1 MELLVR
7 RTLSIRSAT
16 LPRAG
21 PRGVVYYLSDVTG
34 VMQLW
39 RFDGVAHDVVVPWDE
54 RIADF
59 RVADDGVVAIT
70 SDVKGDERWRLYVLD
85 GDDVVPV
92 STDGVNSLGA
102 WSPDSQQLAF
112 TSTKDDGQNFNLY
125 IYDRRSGAVTRLVE
139 MPGINVVEEWSEAG
153 IFLTHYETN
162 LDSTIYWIRGGE
174 VRELTRHTSEA
185 LNHSPRYIG
194 GGKMLFL
201 TNMDSEYVGVAQMD
215 LSTGECKY
223 VVQLD
228 RDVELFDV
236 WRDYLVFSVNEGGS
250 SGLYYM
256 HMPSGLTHKITTPTG
271 VVTSLQ
277 FRDGRVL
284 FSLSSINRGHE
295 VYSYQGGA
303 VRQITRS
310 PRFGVELEKIPEP
323 QSVWY
328 ESFDGRRIHANIY
341 RTPGEPRGVVVYLHG
356 GPESQDRPEFKPL
369 MAALLMAGYVVA
381 APNYRGSTGYGK
393 TFVHLDDV
401 EKRWDAIKDVEAFA
415 KWLTEQGIAAK
426 RPCVMGGSYGG
437 YLTLMALATAPH
449 LWACGVEMMGI
460 FNLVTFLERTAP
472 WRRKYREAEY
482 GYLDKHRDILTQL
495 SPATH
500 VEKIEAPLMI
510 VHGANDIRV
519 PVYEAEQLAQRLKEL
534 GREVKVII
542 LPDEGHIITKLENR
556 VKVYTEVVRFIRQHL
571 EASRS

>member
-1 MELLVR
+1 V
-7 RTLSIRSAT
+7 I
-16 LPRAG
+16 
-21 PRGVVYYLSDVTG
+21 
-34 VMQLW
+34 
-39 RFDGVAHDVVVPWDE
+39 
-54 RIADF
+54 
-59 RVADDGVVAIT
+59 
-70 SDVKGDERWRLYVLD
+70 D

-102 WSPDSQQLAF
+102 WSPDTQQLAF

-125 IYDRRSGAVTRLVE
+125 VYDRRSGAVTKLVE

-174 VRELTRHTSEA
+174 VRELTRHTGEA
-185 LNHSPRYIG
+185 LNRSPKYIG

-201 TNMDSEYVGVAQMD
+201 TNIDSEYVGIAQMD
-215 LSTGECKY
+215 LSTGGWKY

-256 HMPSGLTHKITTPTG
+256 HMPSGLTHKIATPTG

-303 VRQITRS
+303 VRQLTRS
-310 PRFGVELEKIPEP
+310 PRFGIELEKIPEP

-341 RTPGEPRGVVVYLHG
+341 RPPGEPRGVVVHLHG

-369 MAALLMAGYVVA
+369 TAALLMAGYIVA
-381 APNYRGSTGYGK
+381 APNYRGSTSYGK

-415 KWLTEQGIAAK
+415 KWLTEQGIAVK
-426 RPCVMGGSYGG
+426 KPCVM
-437 YLTLMALATAPH
+437 MIIH
-449 LWACGVEMMGI
+449 GV
-460 FNLVTFLERTAP
+460 
-472 WRRKYREAEY
+472 
-482 GYLDKHRDILTQL
+482 
-495 SPATH
+495 
-500 VEKIEAPLMI
+500 
-510 VHGANDIRV
+510 RV

-534 GREVKVII
+534 GRRVEVII
-542 LPDEGHIITKLENR
+542 LPDEGHTISKVENR
-556 VKVYTEVVRFIRQHL
+556 MSIYTEVVRFIRQHL
-571 EASRS
+571 EASQH

>member
-1 MELLVR
+1 MLLVK

-16 LPRAG
+16 SPRAG
-21 PRGVVYYLSDVTG
+21 PRGAVYYLSDVTG

-39 RFDGVAHDVVVPWDE
+39 RFDGVVHDVVVPWDG
-54 RIADF
+54 RVGDF
-59 RVADDGVVAIT
+59 RVAGDGAVAMA
-70 SDVKGDERWRLYVLD
+70 SDVGGDEKWRLYVLD

-92 STDGVNSLGA
+92 STDGVNSMGA

-125 IYDRRSGAVTRLVE
+125 IYDRRNGAVTRLVE

-162 LDSTIYWIRGGE
+162 LDSIIYWIRGGE
-174 VRELTRHTSEA
+174 VRELTRHTGEA
-185 LNHSPRYIG
+185 LSRSPRYIG
-194 GGKMLFL
+194 GGKVLFL
-201 TNMDSEYVGVAQMD
+201 TNIDSEYVGVAQMD
-215 LSTGECKY
+215 LTTGGWKY

-236 WRDYLVFSVNEGGS
+236 WKDYLIFSVNEGGS

-256 HMPSGLTHKITTPTG
+256 HMPSGLTHKIATPTG

-284 FSLSSINRGHE
+284 FSLSSIKRGHE
-295 VYSYQGGA
+295 VYSYQAGA
-303 VRQITRS
+303 VRQLTRS

-323 QSVWY
+323 QSIWY

-341 RTPGEPRGVVVYLHG
+341 RPPGEPRGVVVYLHG

-369 MAALLMAGYVVA
+369 VAALLMAGYIVA

-415 KWLTEQGIAAK
+415 KWLAEQGIVAK

-437 YLTLMALATAPH
+437 YLTLMALAAAPH
-449 LWACGVEMMGI
+449 LWSCGVEIVGI

-472 WRRKYREAEY
+472 WRRKYRETEY

-510 VHGANDIRV
+510 IHGANDIRV

-534 GREVKVII
+534 GRRVEVII
-542 LPDEGHIITKLENR
+542 LPDEGHTISKVENR
-556 VKVYTEVVRFIRQHL
+556 IKVYTEVVAFLRQHL
-571 EASRS
+571 EVSR

>member
-1 MELLVR
+1 MELLIK

-16 LPRAG
+16 SPRAG
-21 PRGVVYYLSDVTG
+21 PRGAVYYLSDVTG

-39 RFDGVAHDVVVPWDE
+39 RFDGVTHDVVVPWDG
-54 RIADF
+54 RVADF
-59 RVADDGVVAIT
+59 RVADDGVLAMA
-70 SDVKGDERWRLYVLD
+70 SDVGGDEKWRLYVLD
-85 GDDVVPV
+85 GDVVPV

-125 IYDRRSGAVTRLVE
+125 IYDRRNGAVTRLVE

-162 LDSTIYWIRGGE
+162 LDSTIYLIRGGE
-174 VRELTRHTSEA
+174 ARELTRHTGEA
-185 LNHSPRYIG
+185 LNRSPRYIG

-201 TNMDSEYVGVAQMD
+201 TNIDSEYVGIAQMD
-215 LSTGECKY
+215 LSTGGWKY

-236 WRDYLVFSVNEGGS
+236 WREYLVFSVNEGGS

-256 HMPSGLTHKITTPTG
+256 HMPSGLTHKIATPTG

-295 VYSYQGGA
+295 AYSYQGGA
-303 VRQITRS
+303 VRQLTRS

-341 RTPGEPRGVVVYLHG
+341 RPPGEPRGVVVYLHG

-369 MAALLMAGYVVA
+369 TAALLMAGYIVA

-401 EKRWDAIKDVEAFA
+401 EKRWDAVKDVETFA
-415 KWLTEQGIAAK
+415 KWLTEQGIATK

-437 YLTLMALATAPH
+437 YLTLMALAAAPH
-449 LWACGVEMMGI
+449 LWACGVEMVGI

-482 GYLDKHRDILTQL
+482 GYLDKHRDVLTQL

-510 VHGANDIRV
+510 IHGANDIRV

-534 GREVKVII
+534 GREVKLII
-542 LPDEGHIITKLENR
+542 LPDEGHTITKVENR
-556 VKVYTEVVRFIRQHL
+556 IKIYTEVVRFIRQHL
-571 EASRS
+571 EASHS

>member
-1 MELLVR
+1 MELLIK
-7 RTLSIRSAT
+7 RTLSIRLAT
-16 LPRAG
+16 SPRAG

-39 RFDGVAHDVVVPWDE
+39 RFDGVMHDVVVPWE
-54 RIADF
+54 GRVGDF
-59 RVADDGVVAIT
+59 RVAGEGAVAMA
-70 SDVKGDERWRLYVLD
+70 SDVGGDEKWRLYVLD

-125 IYDRRSGAVTRLVE
+125 IYDRRNGAVTRLVE

-162 LDSTIYWIRGGE
+162 LDSTIYLIRGGE
-174 VRELTRHTSEA
+174 ARELTRHTGEA
-185 LNHSPRYIG
+185 LNRSPRYIG

-201 TNMDSEYVGVAQMD
+201 TNIDSEYVGIAQMD
-215 LSTGECKY
+215 LSTGGWKY

-236 WRDYLVFSVNEGGS
+236 WREYLVFSVNEGGS

-256 HMPSGLTHKITTPTG
+256 HMPSGLTHKIATPTG

-303 VRQITRS
+303 VRQLTRS

-341 RTPGEPRGVVVYLHG
+341 RPPGEPRGVVVYLHG

-369 MAALLMAGYVVA
+369 VAALLMAGYIVA

-415 KWLTEQGIAAK
+415 KWLAEQGIAAK
-426 RPCVMGGSYGG
+426 KPCVMGGSYGG
-437 YLTLMALATAPH
+437 YLTLMALADAPH
-449 LWACGVEMMGI
+449 LWACGVEIVGI
-460 FNLVTFLERTAP
+460 FNLVTFLD
-472 WRRKYREAEY
+472 RK
-482 GYLDKHRDILTQL
+482 
-495 SPATH
+495 S
-500 VEKIEAPLMI
+500 
-510 VHGANDIRV
+510 
-519 PVYEAEQLAQRLKEL
+519 
-534 GREVKVII
+534 
-542 LPDEGHIITKLENR
+542 
-556 VKVYTEVVRFIRQHL
+556 VV
-571 EASRS
+571 

>member
-1 MELLVR
+1 M
-7 RTLSIRSAT
+7 
-16 LPRAG
+16 
-21 PRGVVYYLSDVTG
+21 YYLSDVTG

-39 RFDGVAHDVVVPWDE
+39 CFDGVVHDVVVPWDE

-59 RVADDGVVAIT
+59 RVADDGAVAIT
-70 SDVKGDERWRLYVLD
+70 SDVGGDERWRLYVID

-92 STDGVNSLGA
+92 STDGVNSMGA
-102 WSPDSQQLAF
+102 WSPDSQQLAL

-125 IYDRRSGAVTRLVE
+125 IYDRRNGAVTRIVE

-174 VRELTRHTSEA
+174 VRELTRHTDEA
-185 LNHSPRYIG
+185 LSRSPRYIG

-201 TNMDSEYVGVAQMD
+201 TNIDSEYVGIAQMD
-215 LSTGECKY
+215 LSTGGWKY

-256 HMPSGLTHKITTPTG
+256 HIPSGLTHKITTPTG

-303 VRQITRS
+303 VRQLTRS
-310 PRFGVELEKIPEP
+310 PRFGTELEKIPEP
-323 QSVWY
+323 QSIWY

-341 RTPGEPRGVVVYLHG
+341 RPPGEPRGTVVHLHG

-369 MAALLMAGYVVA
+369 TAALLMAGYIVA

-415 KWLTEQGIAAK
+415 KWLAEQGIAAK
-426 RPCVMGGSYGG
+426 KPCVMGGSYGG

-449 LWACGVEMMGI
+449 LWACGVEIVGI

-510 VHGANDIRV
+510 IHGANDIRV

-534 GREVKVII
+534 GRRVEVII
-542 LPDEGHIITKLENR
+542 LPDEGHTISKVENR
-556 VKVYTEVVRFIRQHL
+556 IKVYTEVVAFLRQHL
-571 EASRS
+571 EVSR

>member
-1 MELLVR
+1 MELLIK

-16 LPRAG
+16 SPRAG
-21 PRGVVYYLSDVTG
+21 PRGAVYYLSDVTG

-39 RFDGVAHDVVVPWDE
+39 RFDGVVHDVVVPWE
-54 RIADF
+54 GRVGDF
-59 RVADDGVVAIT
+59 RVAGDGAVAVAT
-70 SDVKGDERWRLYVLD
+70 DVGGDEKWRIYIVD
-85 GDDVVPV
+85 GDITPV
-92 STDGVNSLGA
+92 STEGVNNLGA
-102 WSPDSQQLAF
+102 WSPDSQRLAF
-112 TSTKDDGQNFNLY
+112 TSTRDDGQNFHLY
-125 IYDRRSGAVTRLVE
+125 LYDKVSGTVTKAAEL
-139 MPGINVVEEWSEAG
+139 PGINAAEEWSEVG
-153 IFLTHYETN
+153 IFVTHYETN
-162 LDSTIYWIRGGE
+162 LDSTIYWVREGE
-174 VRELTRHTSEA
+174 VRELTKHASEA
-185 LNHSPRYIG
+185 LNHSPKYVGDGRLLY
-194 GGKMLFL
+194 L
-201 TNMDSEYVGVAQMD
+201 TNMDSEYVGIAQMD
-215 LSTGECKY
+215 ISTGNWKY

-236 WRDYLVFSVNEGGS
+236 WRDYLVFALNEGGA

-256 HMPSGLTHKITTPTG
+256 HIPSGLTHKIALPPG

-284 FSLSSINRGHE
+284 LSLSGINRGHE
-295 VYSYQGGA
+295 IYTYQAGA
-303 VRQITRS
+303 VRRLTYS
-310 PRFGVELEKIPEP
+310 PRFGVELERIPDPE
-323 QSVWY
+323 STWY

-341 RTPGEPRGVVVYLHG
+341 KPPGEAKGAVVYLHG

-369 MAALLMAGYVVA
+369 VAALLMAGYIVA

-426 RPCVMGGSYGG
+426 KPCVMGGSYGG
-437 YLTLMALATAPH
+437 YLTLMALAAAPH
-449 LWACGVEMMGI
+449 LWACGVEIVGI

-482 GYLDKHRDILTQL
+482 GYLDKHRDVLTQL

-510 VHGANDIRV
+510 IHGANDIRV

-534 GREVKVII
+534 GRRVEVII
-542 LPDEGHIITKLENR
+542 LPDEGHTISKVENR
-556 VKVYTEVVRFIRQHL
+556 IKIYTEVVRFIRQHL
-571 EASRS
+571 EVSQH

>member
-1 MELLVR
+1 MK

-39 RFDGVAHDVVVPWDE
+39 RFDGVTHDVVVPWDG
-54 RIADF
+54 RVADF
-59 RVADDGVVAIT
+59 RVANDGVVAMT
-70 SDVKGDERWRLYVLD
+70 ADVGGDEKWRLYVLD
-85 GDDVVPV
+85 GDVVPV

-125 IYDRRSGAVTRLVE
+125 IYDRRNGAVTRLVE
-139 MPGINVVEEWSEAG
+139 MPGINIVEEWNEAG

-174 VRELTRHTSEA
+174 VRELTRHTGEA

-201 TNMDSEYVGVAQMD
+201 TNIDSEYVGVAQMD
-215 LSTGECKY
+215 LSTGGWKY

-236 WRDYLVFSVNEGGS
+236 WREYLVFSVNEGGS

-256 HMPSGLTHKITTPTG
+256 HMPSGLTHKIATPTG

-303 VRQITRS
+303 VRQLTRS
-310 PRFGVELEKIPEP
+310 LRFGVELEKIPEP

-341 RTPGEPRGVVVYLHG
+341 RPPGEPKGVVVYLHG

-369 MAALLMAGYVVA
+369 TAALLMAGYIVA

-401 EKRWDAIKDVEAFA
+401 EKRWDAVKDVEMFA
-415 KWLTEQGIAAK
+415 KWLAEQGIATK

-437 YLTLMALATAPH
+437 YLTLMALAAPH
-449 LWACGVEMMGI
+449 LWACGVEMVGI

-482 GYLDKHRDILTQL
+482 GYLDKHRDVLTQL

-510 VHGANDIRV
+510 IHGANDIRV
-519 PVYEAEQLAQRLKEL
+519 PVYEAEQLAQRLREL

-542 LPDEGHIITKLENR
+542 LPDEGHTITKVENR
-556 VKVYTEVVRFIRQHL
+556 IKVYTEVVKFIRQHL

>member
-1 MELLVR
+1 MELLVK

-59 RVADDGVVAIT
+59 RVADDGAVAIT
-70 SDVKGDERWRLYVLD
+70 SDVKGDERWRLYVID
-85 GDDVVPV
+85 DDVVPV

-102 WSPDSQQLAF
+102 WSPNSQQLAF

-125 IYDRRSGAVTRLVE
+125 VYDRRSGAVTKLVE
-139 MPGINVVEEWSEAG
+139 MPGINVVEEWNETG

-162 LDSTIYWIRGGE
+162 LDSTIYLIRGGE
-174 VRELTRHTSEA
+174 IRELTKHTGEA
-185 LNHSPRYIG
+185 LNRSPKYIG

-201 TNMDSEYVGVAQMD
+201 TNIDSEYVGIAQMD
-215 LSTGECKY
+215 LSTGAWKY

-236 WRDYLVFSVNEGGS
+236 WRDYLVFTVNEGGS

-256 HMPSGLTHKITTPTG
+256 HMPSGLTHKITIPTG

-303 VRQITRS
+303 VRQLTHS
-310 PRFGVELEKIPEP
+310 PRFGIELEKIPEP
-323 QSVWY
+323 QSIWY
-328 ESFDGRRIHANIY
+328 DSFDGRRIHANIY
-341 RTPGEPRGVVVYLHG
+341 RPPDEPRGVVVYLHG

-369 MAALLMAGYVVA
+369 VVALLMAGYVVA

-393 TFVHLDDV
+393 TFVHLDDI
-401 EKRWDAIKDVEAFA
+401 EKRWNAVKDVETFA
-415 KWLTEQGIAAK
+415 KWLAEQGIAVK
-426 RPCVMGGSYGG
+426 KPCVIGGSYGG

-449 LWACGVEMMGI
+449 LWACGVEMVGI

-472 WRRKYREAEY
+472 WRRKYRETEY
-482 GYLDKHRDILTQL
+482 GYLDKHRDVLIQL

-519 PVYEAEQLAQRLKEL
+519 PVYEAEQLAQRLREL

-542 LPDEGHIITKLENR
+542 LPDEGHTITKVENR
-556 VKVYTEVVRFIRQHL
+556 IKVYTEVVRFIRQHL